1 MVSTLEQMQVP
12 NGTGSGF
19 RRSKRPLLASESG
32 LLARLFFQSG
42 RFARLFAPY
51 GNLHVFDG
59 LKVDLLLVVFFR
71 KRIFYSS
78 FFLKRTFC
86 SSFTFRKRTFC
97 SSFFFQS

>member
-12 NGTGSGF
+12 NGTGSSF

-32 LLARLFFQSG
+32 LLARQFFFQSG

-59 LKVDLLLVVFFR
+59 LKVDLLLVVFS
-71 KRIFYSS
+71 KNGY
-78 FFLKRTFC
+78 
-86 SSFTFRKRTFC
+86 FTRHF
-97 SSFFFQS
+97 S

>member
-19 RRSKRPLLASESG
+19 RRSKRPLLAGESG
-32 LLARLFFQSG
+32 LLARLFFQSR

-59 LKVDLLLVVFFR
+59 LKVDLLLVVFLENG
-71 KRIFYSS
+71 
-78 FFLKRTFC
+78 FFTRHF
-86 SSFTFRKRTFC
+86 S
-97 SSFFFQS
+97 